1 MSHST
6 SEPLTFLPR
15 QLYFNIKVR
24 DLLWN
29 SGIQIDR
36 YVLEEKFCPWIWYAF
51 SFGQYMARLRSLR
64 YSPKF
69 WREKKSITVANSFIT
84 SPYNLLC
91 WFNSNTSLW
100 FHPIYFC
107 LVYCNCYSPT
117 LNISTSIL
125 RSSGLGTA
133 PFFPPVLRFFFHI
146 QNMNCIILEHFAI
159 LITDQQ

>member
-1 MSHST
+1 MHLVLANT
-6 SEPLTFLPR
+6 W
-15 QLYFNIKVR
+15 QG
-24 DLLWN
+24 
-29 SGIQIDR
+29 SG
-36 YVLEEKFCPWIWYAF
+36 VLDIAL
-51 SFGQYMARLRSLR
+51 SSGG
-64 YSPKF
+64 
-69 WREKKSITVANSFIT
+69 KKSIPTVANSSIT

-107 LVYCNCYSPT
+107 LVYYNCYSPT

-159 LITDQQ
+159 LITDHPNSKFFHPNHVKRSFSEVLIMNKIITVWYFC